1 MAERNVSRNVIAV
14 DLGAE
19 SGRVMLARF
28 DGSRIT
34 FEVAHRFA
42 NGARRLDGALRWDL
56 AGLWENIRT
65 GITQAAALV
74 DRIDGIGVDSWGVD
88 YGFFD
93 SAGKL
98 MGDPVSHRD
107 DRTRGMVDAAIGLVG
122 RERLYDSTGI
132 QLNDINTIYQLL
144 GERQTEAGR
153 RRQDD
158 ASLLLLVPDV
168 VNNLLSGATVT
179 EFTIA
184 STTGAYD
191 MADRKWATALL
202 ADLGIPTHFLPEVV
216 DAGSDLGPL
225 LSSVCDLP
233 ALSGARVIAPG
244 CHDTASAVAGVPFA
258 DPAAA
263 YISSGTWSLVGVE
276 TAEPV
281 ITAATR
287 TANLANEGGV
297 AGTIRLLSNCTGLWL
312 LQECR
317 RQWRAA
323 GQDFGYP
330 ELVELALRAPSRGSV
345 VNPDHT
351 DFLRPGDMPAR
362 IADYCRRTGQP
373 VPAGIGATVR
383 CVLESLAFSYRLTV
397 EDIGE
402 AAGQRAPLIH
412 VVGGGSANELLNQ
425 LTADVAG
432 IPVHAGPVE
441 ATAYGNALVQ
451 LGALGEL
458 SGLTE
463 MREVVRASDG
473 PRVTTPSGFP
483 GGEERYPEFRALVQ
497 ADAAAAGLSG

>member
-1 MAERNVSRNVIAV
+1 MASRNVIAV

-28 DGSRIT
+28 DGSILT

-42 NGARRLDGALRWDL
+42 NGARTLDGSLRWDL
-56 AGLWENIRT
+56 ALLWQNIRD
-65 GITQAAALV
+65 GIARAAALV

-88 YGFFD
+88 YGYLD
-93 SAGKL
+93 AAGQL
-98 MGDPVSHRD
+98 TGDPVSHRD
-107 DRTRGMVDAAIGLVG
+107 DRTRGMIDEAIGLVG
-122 RERLYDSTGI
+122 RDRLYDSTGI

-144 GERQTEAGR
+144 GERQTPEGR
-153 RRQDD
+153 RRQED

-168 VNNLLSGATVT
+168 LNNLLSGSTVT

-191 MADRKWATALL
+191 MANRKWATGLL
-202 ADLGIPTHFLPEVV
+202 EDLGIPTHFLPEVV
-216 DAGSDLGPL
+216 DAGTDLGPL
-225 LSSVCDLP
+225 LAGAGDFP
-233 ALSGARVIAPG
+233 ALADTRVIAPG

-276 TAEPV
+276 IPQPV
-281 ITAATR
+281 ITPATR
-287 TANLANEGGV
+287 AANLANEGGV
-297 AGTIRLLSNCTGLWL
+297 AGTIRLLSNCTGLWV

-317 RQWRAA
+317 REWRAA
-323 GQDFGYP
+323 GHDLGYP
-330 ELVELALRAPSRGSV
+330 ELVDLARQAPSGSV

-362 IADYCRRTGQP
+362 IAAYCRRTGQP
-373 VPAGIGATVR
+373 EPDGIGATVR
-383 CVLESLAFSYRLTV
+383 CVLESLALSYRLTV
-397 EDIGE
+397 DDIGT
-402 AAGQRAPLIH
+402 AAGQPAPLIH
-412 VVGGGSANELLNQ
+412 IVGGGSANELLNQ

-458 SGLTE
+458 SGLAE
-463 MREVVRASDG
+463 MREVVKASDH
-473 PRVTTPSGFP
+473 PRVTTPSG
-483 GGEERYPEFRALVQ
+483 GSRWGERYPEFRELVR
-497 ADAAAAGLSG
+497 ADVAEAGLAG